1 MAMTSS
7 QFFLVLC
14 LGIFLTNTA
23 LAAQKR
29 HITDWLS
36 LDSEKTRQWSAYVR
50 PDQRYI
56 DVTLPQNDEND
67 KRILVL
73 MERPSSAYNTALSQI
88 LAVFGNKN
96 IRTTFEIVLVGKDL
110 PFIKTTLE
118 KAEADGIDMVYVLG
132 SSTVANV
139 YKLYK
144 NGSLPVVSVCAKD
157 PVLLGQMPGY
167 EIGSKNNFAFT
178 SLNAPAET
186 LFKYLLS
193 LKPGLKNV
201 AVLFAEQNTSSVQTQ
216 YKPMIDPARKMD
228 VSIIGVGVKDRSRAA
243 EELRSLIPDAIA
255 QMKENDP
262 TLQNSVF
269 WITGSTSVFQEIALI
284 NSYSK
289 NIPVLSAVTDVVQPG
304 LDSAV
309 LSIGIGFDT
318 NAHLAA
324 IYGLDILSGRPA
336 GELPVGLVSPPDI
349 AINFL
354 KARQIN
360 MKIPF
365 DFFEI
370 ANFIY
375 NQNGQ
380 PVRISGEK
388 VIVKELE
395 RLPDTTTR

>member
-1 MAMTSS
+1 MPMSS
-7 QFFLVLC
+7 SRFFLVLC
-14 LGIFLTNTA
+14 LGIVLTNTA
-23 LAAQKR
+23 LAAPKR

-36 LDSEKTRQWSAYVR
+36 LDSEKTKQWSTHLRADERYVDIS
-50 PDQRYI
+50 PTQSGE
-56 DVTLPQNDEND
+56 VD

-73 MERPSSAYNTALSQI
+73 MERPSSAYDTALSQI

-96 IRTTFEIVLVGKDL
+96 IRSTFEVVRVGKDL
-110 PFIKTTLE
+110 PFIETTLK
-118 KAEADGIDMVYVLG
+118 KAETDDIDMVYALG

-144 NGSLPVVSVCAKD
+144 NGTLPVVSVCAKD
-157 PVLLGQMPGY
+157 PVLLGQMSGY
-167 EIGSKNNFAFT
+167 ETGSQNNFAFT

-193 LKPGLKNV
+193 LKPDLKNV
-201 AVLFAEQNTSSVQTQ
+201 AVLYAEQNTSSVQTQ
-216 YKPMIDPARKMD
+216 YKPMIDPAQKMG
-228 VSIIGVGVKDRSRAA
+228 VSIIGVGVKDRTQAA
-243 EELRSLIPDAIA
+243 EELRTLIPAAIA
-255 QMKENDP
+255 QMKESDP

-284 NSYSK
+284 NSYTK

-370 ANFIY
+370 SNFIY
-375 NQNGQ
+375 DQNGQ
-380 PVRISGEK
+380 PVRMSGEK
-388 VIVKELE
+388 VMVKK
-395 RLPDTTTR
+395 

>member
-1 MAMTSS
+1 MPMSS
-7 QFFLVLC
+7 SRFFLVLC
-14 LGIFLTNTA
+14 LGIVLTNTA
-23 LAAQKR
+23 LAAPKR

-36 LDSEKTRQWSAYVR
+36 LDSEKTKQWSTHLRADERYVDIS
-50 PDQRYI
+50 PTQSGE
-56 DVTLPQNDEND
+56 VD

-73 MERPSSAYNTALSQI
+73 MERPSSAYDTALSQI

-96 IRTTFEIVLVGKDL
+96 IRSTFEVVRVGKDL
-110 PFIKTTLE
+110 PFIETTLK
-118 KAEADGIDMVYVLG
+118 KAETDGIDMVYALG

-144 NGSLPVVSVCAKD
+144 NGALPVVSVCAKD
-157 PVLLGQMPGY
+157 PVLLGQMSGY
-167 EIGSKNNFAFT
+167 ETGSQNNFAFT

-193 LKPGLKNV
+193 LKPDLKNV
-201 AVLFAEQNTSSVQTQ
+201 AVLYAEQNTSSVQTQ
-216 YKPMIDPARKMD
+216 YKPMIDPAQKMG
-228 VSIIGVGVKDRSRAA
+228 VSIIGVGVKDRTQAA
-243 EELRSLIPDAIA
+243 KELRTLIPAAIA
-255 QMKENDP
+255 QMKESDP
-262 TLQNSVF
+262 ALQNSVF

-284 NSYSK
+284 NSYTK

-370 ANFIY
+370 SNFIY
-375 NQNGQ
+375 DQNGQ
-380 PVRISGEK
+380 PVRMSGEK
-388 VIVKELE
+388 VMVKK
-395 RLPDTTTR
+395 

>member
-1 MAMTSS
+1 MSMTLSR
-7 QFFLVLC
+7 FFLVLC
-14 LGIFLTNTA
+14 LGIFLTSTA
-23 LAAQKR
+23 LAAPKR

-36 LDSEKTRQWSAYVR
+36 LDSEKTKQWSTHLRADERYVDIS
-50 PDQRYI
+50 PTQSGE
-56 DVTLPQNDEND
+56 VD

-73 MERPSSAYNTALSQI
+73 MERPSSAYDTALSQI

-96 IRTTFEIVLVGKDL
+96 IRTTFEIVRVGKDL
-110 PFIKTTLE
+110 PFIGTTLK
-118 KAEADGIDMVYVLG
+118 KAETDGIDMVYVLG

-144 NGSLPVVSVCAKD
+144 NGALPVVSVCAKD
-157 PVLLGQMPGY
+157 PVLLGQMSGY
-167 EIGSKNNFAFT
+167 ETGSQNNFAFT

-193 LKPGLKNV
+193 LKPDLKNV

-216 YKPMIDPARKMD
+216 YKPMIEPAQKMG
-228 VSIIGVGVKDRSRAA
+228 VSIIGVGVKDRNQAA
-243 EELRSLIPDAIA
+243 EELRTLIPTAIA
-255 QMKENDP
+255 QMKESDP
-262 TLQNSVF
+262 SLQNSVF

-284 NSYSK
+284 NSYTK

-336 GELPVGLVSPPDI
+336 GDLPVGLVSPPDI

-370 ANFIY
+370 ANFVY
-375 NQNGQ
+375 DQNGQ
-380 PVRISGEK
+380 PVRMSGKK
-388 VIVKELE
+388 VMAQKS
-395 RLPDTTTR
+395 D

>member
-1 MAMTSS
+1 MPMSS
-7 QFFLVLC
+7 SRFFLVLC
-14 LGIFLTNTA
+14 LGIVLTNTA
-23 LAAQKR
+23 LAAPKR

-36 LDSEKTRQWSAYVR
+36 LDSEKTKQWSTHLRADERYVDIS
-50 PDQRYI
+50 PTQSGE
-56 DVTLPQNDEND
+56 VD

-73 MERPSSAYNTALSQI
+73 MERPSSAYDTALSQI

-96 IRTTFEIVLVGKDL
+96 IRSTFEVVRVGKDL
-110 PFIKTTLE
+110 PFIEATLK
-118 KAEADGIDMVYVLG
+118 KAETDGIDMVYALG

-144 NGSLPVVSVCAKD
+144 NGALPVVSVCAKD
-157 PVLLGQMPGY
+157 PVLLGQMSGY
-167 EIGSKNNFAFT
+167 ETGSQNNFAFT

-193 LKPGLKNV
+193 LKPDLKNV
-201 AVLFAEQNTSSVQTQ
+201 AVLYAEQNTSSVQTQ
-216 YKPMIDPARKMD
+216 YKPMIDPAQKMG
-228 VSIIGVGVKDRSRAA
+228 VSIIGVGVKDRTQAA
-243 EELRSLIPDAIA
+243 KELRTLIPAAIA
-255 QMKENDP
+255 QMKESDP
-262 TLQNSVF
+262 ALQNSVF

-284 NSYSK
+284 NSYTK

-370 ANFIY
+370 SNFIY
-375 NQNGQ
+375 DQNGQ
-380 PVRISGEK
+380 PVRMSGEK
-388 VIVKELE
+388 VMVKK
-395 RLPDTTTR
+395 

>member
-1 MAMTSS
+1 MPMSLS
-7 QFFLVLC
+7 RFFLVLC
-14 LGIFLTNTA
+14 LGILLTNTA
-23 LAAQKR
+23 LAAPKR

-36 LDSEKTRQWSAYVR
+36 LDSEKTKQWSTHLRADERYVDIS
-50 PDQRYI
+50 PTQSGE
-56 DVTLPQNDEND
+56 VD
-67 KRILVL
+67 KHVLVL
-73 MERPSSAYNTALSQI
+73 MERPSSAYDTALSQI

-96 IRTTFEIVLVGKDL
+96 IRSTFEVVRVGKDL
-110 PFIKTTLE
+110 PFIETTLK
-118 KAEADGIDMVYVLG
+118 KAETGGIDMVYALG

-144 NGSLPVVSVCAKD
+144 NGALPVVSVCAKD
-157 PVLLGQMPGY
+157 PVLLGQMSGY
-167 EIGSKNNFAFT
+167 ETGSQNNFAFT

-193 LKPGLKNV
+193 LKPDLKNV
-201 AVLFAEQNTSSVQTQ
+201 AVLYAEQNTSSVQTQ
-216 YKPMIDPARKMD
+216 YKPMIDPAQKMG
-228 VSIIGVGVKDRSRAA
+228 VSIIGVGVKDRTKAA
-243 EELRSLIPDAIA
+243 EELRTLIPAAIA
-255 QMKENDP
+255 QMKESDP
-262 TLQNSVF
+262 ALQNSVF

-284 NSYSK
+284 NSYTK

-370 ANFIY
+370 SNFIY

-380 PVRISGEK
+380 PVRMSGEK
-388 VIVKELE
+388 VMVKK
-395 RLPDTTTR
+395 